1 VKAFKEKE
9 RHGEAQLIIKIDGF
23 KIFQPPH
30 WMLMYFF
37 ASFLKNSPHLWPNSR
52 F

>member
-1 VKAFKEKE
+1 MKAFKEKE

-30 WMLMYFF
+30 
-37 ASFLKNSPHLWPNSR
+37 
-52 F
+52 